1 MSVTII
7 EPCKYRLP
15 CGWCELKEEICM
27 CLVPRPAMVQ
37 STMTNPMDIKT
48 TYTAGEMDGGE
59 E

>member
-1 MSVTII
+1 
-7 EPCKYRLP
+7 
-15 CGWCELKEEICM
+15 M